1 MRAGHSRDSRN
12 CADFALGLAVTGMR
26 KSEANALEWGDVDFD
41 AGEIVV
47 RGDIQTGTKNWG
59 LR

>member
-1 MRAGHSRDSRN
+1 
-12 CADFALGLAVTGMR
+12 MR
-26 KSEANALEWGDVDFD
+26 KSEANALEWRDVDFD

-47 RGDIQTGTKNWG
+47 RGDIQTGKKNWG